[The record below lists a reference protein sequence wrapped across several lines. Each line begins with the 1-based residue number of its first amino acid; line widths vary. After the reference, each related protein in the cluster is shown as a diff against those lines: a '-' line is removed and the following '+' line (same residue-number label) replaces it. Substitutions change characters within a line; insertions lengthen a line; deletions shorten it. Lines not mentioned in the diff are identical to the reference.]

1 MLAQCQRRK
10 AQSDRNYDRDDK
22 QLDILF
28 RLCRDRV
35 PRLGRSYQRSDIR
48 QQATPV
54 DRLIERTSLCE
65 ISILWKVEDPFDRC
79 LFRWPYP
86 IRLLGHK
93 KIHSVYIYIYA
104 LPTKKKRFSFPL
116 FLSLTLP
123 YPHNQRWQSSECVMT
138 TSN

>member
-86 IRLLGHK
+86 IRLLGHQK
-93 KIHSVYIYIYA
+93 KSTVYIYIYM
-104 LPTKKKRFSFPL
+104 LCQLRRNVFP
-116 FLSLTLP
+116 FLSFSLSLSPIHTIKDGKAV
-123 YPHNQRWQSSECVMT
+123 NV
-138 TSN
+138 